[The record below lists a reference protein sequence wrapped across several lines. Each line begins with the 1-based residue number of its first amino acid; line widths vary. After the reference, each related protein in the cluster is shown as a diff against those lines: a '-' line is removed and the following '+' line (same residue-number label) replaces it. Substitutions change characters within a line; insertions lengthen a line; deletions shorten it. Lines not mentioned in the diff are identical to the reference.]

1 MTNRFDPKYERHLND
16 VCAIRDKCCDLASSA
31 MNYGMKASIAK
42 EKLAAAEGSAAL
54 YKAELDKVAAEL
66 VDAKSFQWRYKF
78 VKDILIQDKTL
89 TEAQVKELRAK
100 AGTEATPVQARWLE
114 KHQASLKELE
124 KNAQKLLSKCA
135 SNVKIAKAEATRH
148 HELLDAV
155 QSGGGRA
162 RDDDGDDDD
171 DDELPR
177 KKAKKSVEIK
187 WTNGAGKGG
196 GKGGGGKGGGRGG
209 GGAKDPFKPKKIV
222 VAGPRQ
228 RYISTQK
235 AEFAEAKARGDPT
248 ATNILSWA
256 GARYDSL
263 SPEEQ
268 QPFIDATEAEK
279 KERGI
284 VSKKKPAAAG
294 AKRKPEAA
302 AAEAAAPAKK
312 GKGSDDE
319 ADSQDATESADV
331 EPHPGTPGIKA
342 PAVSRAK
349 AGKASGKAP
358 KGKGGQKAAQDDDDD
373 DDDDAASD
381 EDAASDDDA
390 ASDEDGTDAHE
401 DTDDEEDAG
410 KKKKQKSQKK
420 APKAKSKG
428 NSDDEDDEGD
438 VAPADDSEDDDK

>member
-177 KKAKKSVEIK
+177 KKAKKS
-187 WTNGAGKGG
+187 
-196 GKGGGGKGGGRGG
+196 G

-312 GKGSDDE
+312 GKRSDDE
-319 ADSQDATESADV
+319 VDSQDATESADV

-381 EDAASDDDA
+381 EDAASDDD
-390 ASDEDGTDAHE
+390 GTDAHE